1 MVISAG
7 ESGQARGQACGPQVP
22 GVRSHLYQ
30 GLQIHSTARVAK
42 NCFSPSP
49 LSPALRS
56 HVIDRQEVES
66 K

>member
-30 GLQIHSTARVAK
+30 GLQIHSTACAAK
-42 NCFSPSP
+42 NCF
-49 LSPALRS
+49 SPALRS